1 MGETGKKAGM
11 KRKLCGM
18 VADGGLCWTVAD
30 RRMSI
35 SASLCALVCFWDWDG
50 DSSWPWRFVTK
61 CRGPPAVY
69 MSSWDGDPP
78 SQ

>member
-35 SASLCALVCFWDWDG
+35 SASLRALVCFWDWD
-50 DSSWPWRFVTK
+50 
-61 CRGPPAVY
+61 
-69 MSSWDGDPP
+69 
-78 SQ
+78 